1 MRQYT
6 PTLNGRKIEDI
17 PYLVASDLGKA
28 REHLH
33 FRNGKQCKNHPQDK
47 QKEVFCTIEMRNG
60 NRTSLWMQRTEAVEK
75 YFARLFQD
83 HRYNQHIHFIE
94 WDDRINCSVE
104 DGIYISQTNFFM
116 TKEEFAKFRETIIP
130 YDEVEVRY
138 YEKYLQRM

>member
-6 PTLNGRKIEDI
+6 PTLNGRKIDDI

-33 FRNGKQCKNHPQDK
+33 FRGGKLCKNHPQDK
-47 QKEVFCTIEMRNG
+47 AKEVFCVYENKGYSIM
-60 NRTSLWMQRTEAVEK
+60 SFWMQRTEAVDK
-75 YFARLFQD
+75 FFGYLFQE

-130 YDEVEVRY
+130 YDEIEVKY
-138 YEKYLQRM
+138 YEKHL

>member
-6 PTLNGRKIEDI
+6 PTLNGRKVEDI

-33 FRNGKQCKNHPQDK
+33 FRNGKQCKNHPQDR
-47 QKEVFCTIEMRNG
+47 QKEIFCVYEKGGYSIM
-60 NRTSLWMQRTEAVEK
+60 SFWMQRTAATEK
-75 YFARLFQD
+75 FFARLFQESK
-83 HRYNQHIHFIE
+83 YNQHIHFIE

-116 TKEEFAKFRETIIP
+116 TKEEFAKFRETIVP

-138 YEKYLQRM
+138 YGNI

>member
-33 FRNGKQCKNHPQDK
+33 FRDGKQCKNHPQDRTN
-47 QKEVFCTIEMRNG
+47 EVFCTMEMRNG
-60 NRTSLWMQRTEAVEK
+60 NRTSLWMQRTEAMEK
-75 YFARLFQD
+75 FFARLFQES
-83 HRYNQHIHFIE
+83 RYNQHIHFIE

-138 YEKYLQRM
+138 YEKHL